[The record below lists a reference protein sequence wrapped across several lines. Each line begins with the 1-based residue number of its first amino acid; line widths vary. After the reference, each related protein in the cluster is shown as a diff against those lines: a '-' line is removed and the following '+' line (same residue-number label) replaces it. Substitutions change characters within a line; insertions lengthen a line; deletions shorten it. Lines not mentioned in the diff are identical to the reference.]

1 MMNATTR
8 LAMLAISGNRS
19 SDSWIAGSMILADFL
34 DRVPND
40 IDIHHASGNALSD
53 AFDRDLRSLIRAGFK
68 VSSFRQHE
76 NELEVKFKKL
86 GTAVV
91 LNWVIGCGETPQLVA
106 DRELGMRLTLA
117 EVLAYKVA
125 RFKEDPLSKHG
136 EDLRALFPLR
146 RKKIPEFMSLGILG
160 SKPVEREQEPS
171 ETSISRPA
179 REEPS
184 ADANVKLLPDRT

>member
-19 SDSWIAGSMILADFL
+19 GDSWIAGSMILADFL

-68 VSSFRQHE
+68 VSSFLQLE
-76 NELEVKFKKL
+76 NELEVKFKRL

-91 LNWVIGCGETPQLVA
+91 LNWVIETGETPQLVA
-106 DRELGMRLTLA
+106 DRELGTRLTLA

-136 EDLRALFPLR
+136 EDLRALLPLR
-146 RKKIPEFMSLGILG
+146 RQRIPEFMSLGILDIG
-160 SKPVEREQEPS
+160 PVEREQERS
-171 ETSISRPA
+171 GNSTSRPA
-179 REEPS
+179 PEEPS
-184 ADANVKLLPDRT
+184 ADADVKLLSDRT